1 MLTEVIDMLSTM
13 GITMCISNFVIP
25 DLIWNPGLNLKNI
38 TWTPAFAG
46 MTHAYMEI
54 KQVLEQFGLH
64 GKKADVYLAAL
75 ELGSS
80 SVIEISKKAG
90 IKRTTC
96 YDVLMDLQR
105 DGLIGETSKGK
116 KRLFV
121 GEEPEKIQRNLKN
134 KERLFSEIL
143 PQLQSIHNVRGSKP
157 KIRFYE
163 GKEGLKEVYE
173 DTLKYKNE
181 ILGFASDDIMKVL
194 GMDWAMGYLKKR
206 KEKGIWAKGIVPGTA
221 LLKEK
226 FISKDIE
233 QLRFTKVI
241 DAKKYP
247 FSIEINMYG
256 HNRVALMSAKEEI
269 GLIIEGQEIH
279 NTLKLIFELI
289 WDLLPEIKVK

>member
-1 MLTEVIDMLSTM
+1 
-13 GITMCISNFVIP
+13 
-25 DLIWNPGLNLKNI
+25 
-38 TWTPAFAG
+38 
-46 MTHAYMEI
+46 MEI
-54 KQVLEQFGLH
+54 KKILEQFGLQ

-80 SVIEISKKAG
+80 TVIEISKKAG

-96 YDVLMDLQR
+96 YDILMDLETE
-105 DGLIGETSKGK
+105 GLISETSKGK

-121 GEEPEKIQRNLKN
+121 GEDPEKIQRNLKN

-157 KIRFYE
+157 KVRFYE
-163 GKEGLKEVYE
+163 GKEGLKEVYA

-194 GMDWAMGYLKKR
+194 GMDWAMGYLKQR
-206 KEKGIWAKGIVPGTA
+206 KKNNIWARGIVPGTE

-226 FISKDIE
+226 FISKDLE
-233 QLRFTKVI
+233 QLRMTKVV
-241 DAKKYP
+241 DPKKYP
-247 FSIEINMYG
+247 FTIEINVYG
-256 HNRVALMSAKEEI
+256 HNRVALMSAKEEM

-279 NTLKLIFELI
+279 NTLKAIFELI
-289 WDLLPEIKVK
+289 WDLLPEIKIK